1 MANQHQW
8 CHDLL
13 ISHQADAAPLELA
26 APHRYVPHPWR
37 ILEAYLPSR
46 SKLKYCVKQL
56 DFSPKTL
63 RALIKGSIDVTK
75 ELAVLLGS
83 VWPWHSAAF

>member
-1 MANQHQW
+1 MPIG
-8 CHDLL
+8 LL
-13 ISHQADAAPLELA
+13 LCRKPASVESWPRCY
-26 APHRYVPHPWR
+26 APHPGR
-37 ILEAYLPSR
+37 ILPSR
-46 SKLKYCVKQL
+46 SEIKYCAKQL